1 MWSICRA
8 DAQGKLARIPT
19 GDGMSLVFFDDPQ
32 APLECAT
39 QIASALKSHPDIRLR
54 MGIHSGP
61 VNEVIDVS
69 DRSNVAGTGMDMAQR
84 VMDCGDAGHILLSNH
99 VAEDLAPFP
108 RWHRHLH
115 ELGECE
121 VKHGRKIRLT
131 NYYTNEIGNA
141 EPPTKCLQ
149 RNGTPTAAAAPSGPR
164 AALVIGVALLVIA
177 LVVGTLIFSR
187 PKSLQSWTNPGERQ
201 TSNRSIAVL
210 PFENASNDPNAE
222 YLSEGI
228 SEALINSLTELQQLK
243 VIARSTAFH
252 YKGKDVDPK
261 RVGRELNVAAVLTGK
276 VRQMQ
281 DALSVQVDLVDANT
295 GAQLWGAGYDRK
307 LSDVIA
313 VKQAIAHKLKLKLSG
328 EEQRRLVKRDTTNP
342 EAYQIYLRG
351 R

>member
-1 MWSICRA
+1 
-8 DAQGKLARIPT
+8 
-19 GDGMSLVFFDDPQ
+19 MSLVFFDDPQ

-39 QIASALKSHPDIRLR
+39 EIASALKSHPDIRLR

-69 DRSNVAGTGMDMAQR
+69 DRSNVAGAGMDMAQR

-108 RWHRHLH
+108 RWHPHLH
-115 ELGECE
+115 ALGECE

-131 NYYTNEIGNA
+131 NFYTNEIGNA

-243 VIARSTAFH
+243 VIARAWGSFMEL
-252 YKGKDVDPK
+252 
-261 RVGRELNVAAVLTGK
+261 RVG
-276 VRQMQ
+276 
-281 DALSVQVDLVDANT
+281 ALRHLE
-295 GAQLWGAGYDRK
+295 Y
-307 LSDVIA
+307 
-313 VKQAIAHKLKLKLSG
+313 
-328 EEQRRLVKRDTTNP
+328 
-342 EAYQIYLRG
+342 
-351 R
+351 